1 MEAASTLADTLLDDL
16 DDLSDG
22 EETSPQ
28 DRFDQDA
35 DDDNGN
41 GDTNESHQAG
51 DMEHAALL
59 LQRQEGEDNDAYDS
73 RVASSVPTKK
83 RLLDDKYLNRHL
95 NTIRNMDSAESKT
108 SGNATKEQEEEEH
121 LLIVQSNKHL
131 SNLADELA
139 QAHRDLCA
147 TYKAKFPELEELLP
161 NPVQY
166 KNAVRVIGNE
176 MDMTKSNDALMEF
189 LNNNQIIT
197 ISVAGSTTSGRLLTT
212 RELEQVDDAATYI
225 ENIIQVQDEL
235 AEFVEQRMESLAP
248 SICALVGAPT
258 AARLIGLAGGLAEL
272 TKIPACNLQVLGQVK
287 QNAASRAGLSSI
299 STSRHQGVLMD
310 CDLVKQCPKHLQ
322 KKALKTVAAKL
333 ALSARCDFVNV
344 DTGRTRSAQTGRKF
358 RDDIEAK
365 FHKWLEPD
373 KAQTLKSLPK

>member
-16 DDLSDG
+16 DDLSDVD
-22 EETSPQ
+22 ETSPQ
-28 DRFDQDA
+28 DRLDQDA
-35 DDDNGN
+35 DDDDNGD
-41 GDTNESHQAG
+41 DTNEAHKAG
-51 DMEHAALL
+51 AMEQAALL

-73 RVASSVPTKK
+73 RIASSVPPKK
-83 RLLDDKYLNRHL
+83 RLLDDKSLNRHL
-95 NTIRNMDSAESKT
+95 NTIRNMDNAESKA
-108 SGNATKEQEEEEH
+108 SGNATKEQQEEEH
-121 LLIVQSNKHL
+121 QLIVQSNKHL

-176 MDMTKSNDALMEF
+176 MDMTKINDALMEF

-225 ENIIQVQDEL
+225 ENIIQVQNEL

>member
-16 DDLSDG
+16 DDLSDV

-35 DDDNGN
+35 DDDDGD
-41 GDTNESHQAG
+41 DTNASHTAG
-51 DMEHAALL
+51 DMEQAALS
-59 LQRQEGEDNDAYDS
+59 LQRQEGEDDDAYNS
-73 RVASSVPTKK
+73 RIANKVPPKK
-83 RLLDDKYLNRHL
+83 RLLDDKSLNRHL
-95 NTIRNMDSAESKT
+95 HTIRNMDSAESKT
-108 SGNATKEQEEEEH
+108 SGNATKEQQEEEH
-121 LLIVQSNKHL
+121 QLIVQSNKHL

-176 MDMTKSNDALMEF
+176 MDMTKINDALMEF

-225 ENIIQVQDEL
+225 EDIIQVQNEL

>member
-16 DDLSDG
+16 DDLSDV

-35 DDDNGN
+35 DGDDGDD
-41 GDTNESHQAG
+41 DTNESHKAG
-51 DMEHAALL
+51 DMEKAALL
-59 LQRQEGEDNDAYDS
+59 LQRQEGEDNDAYDT
-73 RVASSVPTKK
+73 RIASSVPPKK
-83 RLLDDKYLNRHL
+83 RLLDDKYLIRHL
-95 NTIRNMDSAESKT
+95 NTIRSMDSAESKT
-108 SGNATKEQEEEEH
+108 SGNATKEQQEDEH
-121 LLIVQSNKHL
+121 QLIVQSNKHL

-225 ENIIQVQDEL
+225 EDIIKIQNEL

-333 ALSARCDFVNV
+333 ALSLRCDFVNV

>member
-41 GDTNESHQAG
+41 GDDMNES
-51 DMEHAALL
+51 DMEHDALL
-59 LQRQEGEDNDAYDS
+59 LQRQEGEDNDAYKS
-73 RVASSVPTKK
+73 RIANTVPPKK
-83 RLLDDKYLNRHL
+83 RLLDDKSLNRHL
-95 NTIRNMDSAESKT
+95 NTIRTMDGAESKT
-108 SGNATKEQEEEEH
+108 SGNATKEQQEEEH

-176 MDMTKSNDALMEF
+176 MDMTKINDALMEF

-225 ENIIQVQDEL
+225 ENIIKVQNEL

>member
-16 DDLSDG
+16 DDLSDV

-28 DRFDQDA
+28 DADA
-35 DDDNGN
+35 NDNDN
-41 GDTNESHQAG
+41 DANESHRAG
-51 DMEHAALL
+51 DMEYAALL

-73 RVASSVPTKK
+73 RMSTNKVPAKK
-83 RLLDDKYLNRHL
+83 RLLDDNSLNRHL
-95 NTIRNMDSAESKT
+95 NTIRSMMSSDAESKT
-108 SGNATKEQEEEEH
+108 SGNSTKEQQEEEH
-121 LLIVQSNKHL
+121 QLIVQSNKHL

-176 MDMTKSNDALMEF
+176 MDMTKISDALNEF

-197 ISVAGSTTSGRLLTT
+197 ISVAGSTTSGRLLTI

-225 ENIIQVQDEL
+225 EDIIKVQNEL

-310 CDLVKQCPKHLQ
+310 CNLVKQCPKHLQ

>member
-16 DDLSDG
+16 DDLSDV

-35 DDDNGN
+35 DDDDGD
-41 GDTNESHQAG
+41 DTNASHRAG
-51 DMEHAALL
+51 DMEQAALL
-59 LQRQEGEDNDAYDS
+59 LQRQEGEDNDAYES
-73 RVASSVPTKK
+73 RIANKVPPKK
-83 RLLDDKYLNRHL
+83 RLLDDKSLNRHL
-95 NTIRNMDSAESKT
+95 HTIRNMDSAESKT
-108 SGNATKEQEEEEH
+108 SGNATKEQQEEEH
-121 LLIVQSNKHL
+121 QLIVQSNKHL

-176 MDMTKSNDALMEF
+176 MDMTKINDALMEF

-225 ENIIQVQDEL
+225 EDIIQVQNEL